1 MSVRGITAEAVRIA
15 DEGGLGALSM
25 ARVAEGLRVT
35 TMAIYRY
42 VPGKGELIELM
53 FDAVA
58 GEMLDLE
65 IDRSMEDRGGSDEEA
80 QGYREKL
87 AVLARRQF
95 AACNLHPWMLE
106 VPVGGLP
113 LGPNNLA
120 WLESALEA
128 LSGTGV
134 DDGEAVGLA
143 VLLSGY
149 VRGTAQV
156 SVGLSQTERRTG
168 TSPDQW
174 EPFYA
179 RLMEK
184 VGADG
189 CYPRLAGIVASGV
202 FNEPDSAYG
211 EDFEFGLERVLDG
224 IEVFVGR
231 RSVQD
236 DGG

>member
-1 MSVRGITAEAVRIA
+1 MSVGGITAEAVRIA

-25 ARVAEGLRVT
+25 ARVAEGLGVT

-58 GEMLDLE
+58 GEVLDLE
-65 IDRSMEDRGGSDEEA
+65 VDRSLGDRGGSDEEA

-174 EPFYA
+174 GPVYA

-184 VGADG
+184 VIADG

-224 IEVFVGR
+224 IEAFVRR
-231 RSVQD
+231 RSIQD